1 MIRSE
6 IKEENLVKEMEE
18 KERWNRV
25 SLLKEIIFQER
36 GINRSYLTLSL
47 KIWYLKYYLNY
58 KWDSERLMWQQMDLP
73 REETL
78 RRGKE
83 VEESHNLS
91 HKYLILNEYYLEED
105 MLSTVKK

>member
-1 MIRSE
+1 MFRSE

-47 KIWYLKYYLNY
+47 KI
-58 KWDSERLMWQQMDLP
+58 
-73 REETL
+73 
-78 RRGKE
+78 
-83 VEESHNLS
+83 
-91 HKYLILNEYYLEED
+91 
-105 MLSTVKK
+105 